1 VKYAYGHGDPHQGEG
16 IIARPVADEP
26 RNAHLNIRLT
36 DAEMREVKVKVD
48 GRNRSDLLRRLVLDW
63 ARKPE

>member
-1 VKYAYGHGDPHQGEG
+1 M
-16 IIARPVADEP
+16 ARPVSDEP